1 VSIGLK
7 FFEASYVLA
16 SYNLVLPNAISS
28 EASDI
33 VDIGHPLLFAI
44 YLYERL
50 HERFERFRAVPPHIG
65 RLVRPLALHKADVV
79 HLNTLNIELAKQAKK
94 LGKHVIWFFMLLF
107 FPGNSY
113 DVIKDHI
120 DVYVA
125 PSYFTRQDEEGDGFK
140 GSFCNTTR
148 S

>member
-28 EASDI
+28 EASVI

-50 HERFERFRAVPPHIG
+50 MG
-65 RLVRPLALHKADVV
+65 DL
-79 HLNTLNIELAKQAKK
+79 
-94 LGKHVIWFFMLLF
+94 
-107 FPGNSY
+107 
-113 DVIKDHI
+113 KD
-120 DVYVA
+120 
-125 PSYFTRQDEEGDGFK
+125 SEQFLRT
-140 GSFCNTTR
+140 
-148 S
+148 